1 MNPAT
6 ITQQAMTEEGKK
18 AMFAQWE
25 QQAPQNPKMGWHS
38 SLYTEFNN
46 AGVYCI
52 KAMIEEYD
60 EDGLIETIG
69 LATLEIETGVYTEI
83 YD

>member
-18 AMFAQWE
+18 AMFAQWG
-25 QQAPQNPKMGWHS
+25 QQAPQNPKRGWHS
-38 SLYTEFNN
+38 SLYTEYND
-46 AGVYCI
+46 AGAYCI
-52 KAMIEEYD
+52 KAMIEDYD
-60 EDGLIETIG
+60 DDNCIELIG
-69 LATLEIETGVYTEI
+69 LAELTIDGLKYTET